1 MFYDYH
7 RGEPIRLAKARIQK
21 SELSSVLSLMDLP
34 SNFLPEN
41 EHRVTSYRV
50 LEGGREE
57 C

>member
-7 RGEPIRLAKARIQK
+7 RGESIRLAKSRIQK
-21 SELSSVLSLMDLP
+21 SELSSVRSLMDLP

-41 EHRVTSYRV
+41 EHRVPSYRTI
-50 LEGGREE
+50 EESEE